1 MVSGNKL
8 QLQEYLNLNRII
20 FDFFVYKVK
29 VKLAIFQLFVVII
42 HIYFFI
48 QQVHIQRGLP
58 YIQIRQVGFQRN
70 VKVLIHVILIIVS
83 KGGWH
88 FQENVLS
95 CDVQLQNVSVSQTF
109 QIKDNHSV
117 DFRSGLNIF
126 LKIKKLISDIE
137 DVLFI
142 LDAIFGLKTLLI
154 PPSQEVI
161 VYMYII
167 II

>member
-1 MVSGNKL
+1 
-8 QLQEYLNLNRII
+8 
-20 FDFFVYKVK
+20 
-29 VKLAIFQLFVVII
+29 
-42 HIYFFI
+42 
-48 QQVHIQRGLP
+48 
-58 YIQIRQVGFQRN
+58 
-70 VKVLIHVILIIVS
+70 
-83 KGGWH
+83 
-88 FQENVLS
+88 
-95 CDVQLQNVSVSQTF
+95 VSVSQTF